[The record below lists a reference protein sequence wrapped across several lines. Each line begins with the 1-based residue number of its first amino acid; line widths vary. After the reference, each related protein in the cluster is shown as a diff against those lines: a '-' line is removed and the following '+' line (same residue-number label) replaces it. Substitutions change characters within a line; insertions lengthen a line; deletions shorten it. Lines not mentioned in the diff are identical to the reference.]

1 MNKAEVWL
9 WNKKIAYIDLDEK
22 GFVNFEYT
30 KSFLESGIQLSP
42 FMMPLSNRIYMFP
55 ELLKTSFKGA
65 PGLIDDSLP
74 DRFGNAIIDNWLA
87 KQGRLPESFNII
99 ERLCYIGKRG
109 MGALEY
115 KPALSS
121 DYSEDIEI
129 NNLVEL
135 ANEVL
140 KSKEKTKIRADKD
153 GALNQLFLVGSS
165 AGGARAKAIIAWNK
179 EKNIIKSGQ
188 IDAGEGYDYY
198 LLKFDGVSK
207 SGDYG
212 LSDPKGFTKIEYVYY
227 LMAKDAGIEMMESE
241 LLEENGRSH
250 FVTKRYDRIN
260 GEKIHAQTFGSLCHI
275 DYNIPALASYE
286 MLALRC
292 IQLNIHQKQ
301 IDELYKRMI
310 FNILGFN
317 NDDHVKNFTF
327 LMIKDG
333 TWKLSPAYDLTFSYN
348 PSSLWISKHQMA
360 INGKRENITLDD
372 VLSAAKVM
380 RISKRKALNIIDE
393 VKYALNN
400 WSKYAKDLAIDNNVI
415 KGIEKYIIEAE
426 KMMG

>member
-9 WNKKIAYIDLDEK
+9 WNEKIAYIDLDEK

-42 FMMPLSNRIYMFP
+42 FMMPLSNRIYLFP

-121 DYSEDIEI
+121 DYSENIEI
-129 NNLVEL
+129 DNLVEL

-153 GALNQLFLVGSS
+153 DALNQLFLVGSS

-188 IDAGEGYDYY
+188 IDAGKGYDYY

-212 LSDPKGFTKIEYVYY
+212 LSDPKGFTKIEYAYY

-250 FVTKRYDRIN
+250 
-260 GEKIHAQTFGSLCHI
+260 H
-275 DYNIPALASYE
+275 
-286 MLALRC
+286 
-292 IQLNIHQKQ
+292 
-301 IDELYKRMI
+301 
-310 FNILGFN
+310 
-317 NDDHVKNFTF
+317 
-327 LMIKDG
+327 
-333 TWKLSPAYDLTFSYN
+333 DL
-348 PSSLWISKHQMA
+348 
-360 INGKRENITLDD
+360 
-372 VLSAAKVM
+372 
-380 RISKRKALNIIDE
+380 
-393 VKYALNN
+393 
-400 WSKYAKDLAIDNNVI
+400 
-415 KGIEKYIIEAE
+415 
-426 KMMG
+426 